1 MQNHM
6 LNIKTVWKSN
16 LVTQSFYKILL
27 LKVLSFSDHGPIF
40 AHILLAI
47 IQNSRKY
54 TFLYMTHDDYT
65 RGPFY

>member
-6 LNIKTVWKSN
+6 LNSKTVWK
-16 LVTQSFYKILL
+16 SFYKILL
-27 LKVLSFSDHGPIF
+27 LKVLSFSDHEPIF

-47 IQNSRKY
+47 IQSSRKY